1 MVLVDKDI
9 IQRNQEIFINGYNQK
24 NVQSI
29 SYDIHVKEII
39 TDDTNVE
46 EYDLNPQ
53 QAIMVT
59 VSCPDRR
66 YSPSR
71 YF

>member
-24 NVQSI
+24 MFNLI

-46 EYDLNPQ
+46 EYDLKPTTSN
-53 QAIMVT
+53 
-59 VSCPDRR
+59 
-66 YSPSR
+66 YG
-71 YF
+71 

>member
-53 QAIMVT
+53 
-59 VSCPDRR
+59 
-66 YSPSR
+66 
-71 YF
+71 

>member
-29 SYDIHVKEII
+29 SY
-39 TDDTNVE
+39 
-46 EYDLNPQ
+46 
-53 QAIMVT
+53 M
-59 VSCPDRR
+59 
-66 YSPSR
+66 
-71 YF
+71 